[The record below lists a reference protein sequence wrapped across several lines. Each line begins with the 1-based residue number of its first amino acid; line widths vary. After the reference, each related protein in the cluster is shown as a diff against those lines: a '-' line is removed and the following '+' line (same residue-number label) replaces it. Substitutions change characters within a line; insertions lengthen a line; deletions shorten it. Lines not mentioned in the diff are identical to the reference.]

1 MIIIGNEY
9 IGHDYFEG
17 IHEIKDIVHTSSN
30 TTLLFFYNLD
40 LMAYCYKNNLPY
52 AVILNSIQEAIFAN
66 NLGAKYL
73 ITDEHK
79 SKAIQTVAENY
90 MFDSKILSIVD
101 GIEMIEA
108 VATNVIDGVIYKKI
122 LEGVVWVE

>member
-1 MIIIGNEY
+1 MIIIGSDY

-17 IHEIKDIVHTSSN
+17 VHEIKDIVHTSSN

-40 LMAYCYKNNLPY
+40 LMEYCFKNTLPY
-52 AVILNSIQEAIFAN
+52 AVILNSIQEAVFAN

-79 SKAIQTVAENY
+79 SKTIQTVAENY
-90 MFDSKILSIVD
+90 MFDSKVLSIID
-101 GIEMIEA
+101 GIEMIEN
-108 VATNVIDGVIYKKI
+108 VAINGIDGVIYKKI
-122 LEGVVWVE
+122 LEGLSWVE

>member
-9 IGHDYFEG
+9 ISHDYFEG

-40 LMAYCYKNNLPY
+40 LMSYCYQNKLPY

-90 MFDSKILSIVD
+90 MFDSKILSIID
-101 GIEMIEA
+101 GVEMIEA

-122 LEGVVWVE
+122 LEGVAWVE

>member
-1 MIIIGNEY
+1 MIIVGNEY
-9 IGHDYFEG
+9 ISHDYFEG

-40 LMAYCYKNNLPY
+40 LMAYCHKNSLPY

-90 MFDSKILSIVD
+90 MFDSKILSIIEGV
-101 GIEMIEA
+101 EMIET
-108 VATNVIDGVIYKKI
+108 VAINGIDGVIYKEI
-122 LEGVVWVE
+122 LEGLSWVE